1 MSECLNWMANTKDI
15 FLHKGIYVLIK
26 NFTVVVFLKI
36 ATGVRVSTNGKVY
49 RQQMMFQRM
58 EC

>member
-1 MSECLNWMANTKDI
+1 MANTKDI